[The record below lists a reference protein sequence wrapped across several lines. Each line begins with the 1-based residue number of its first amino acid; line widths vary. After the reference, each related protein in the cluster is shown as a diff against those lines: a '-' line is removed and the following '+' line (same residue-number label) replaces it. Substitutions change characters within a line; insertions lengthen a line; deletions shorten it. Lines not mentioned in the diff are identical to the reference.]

1 MQYRFKTFFTSSS
14 MSDESFE
21 FNFWRQVQLA
31 LEVGFCSQA
40 QHVSAVLCRN
50 IGPYD
55 AIGSGIAP
63 NKLYIISAEAI
74 SLPNLSFSPD
84 LPIPS
89 NKKLSEMIAEHIRL

>member
-1 MQYRFKTFFTSSS
+1 

-21 FNFWRQVQLA
+21 FSFWRQVQLA

-40 QHVSAVLCRN
+40 QHVSAVLCKN

-55 AIGSGIAP
+55 AVGSGISP
-63 NKLYIISAEAI
+63 NELYTIPAGTV

-84 LPIPS
+84 LPI
-89 NKKLSEMIAEHIRL
+89 H